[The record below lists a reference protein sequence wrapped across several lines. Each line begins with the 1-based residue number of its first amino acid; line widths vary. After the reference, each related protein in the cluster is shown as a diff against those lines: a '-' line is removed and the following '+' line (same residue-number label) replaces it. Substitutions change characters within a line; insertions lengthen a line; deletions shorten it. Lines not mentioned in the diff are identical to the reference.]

1 MRFIKLIDKISL
13 FFGLPSFIKF
23 KLFNFNNINNDK
35 ELKKF
40 LLTIKKKLY
49 SPININ
55 LNSMKKNS
63 YRYENSK
70 DIKFIIDE
78 IKNLLF
84 LTTESKKTP
93 LYKKFK
99 KILNK

>member
-1 MRFIKLIDKISL
+1 
-13 FFGLPSFIKF
+13 
-23 KLFNFNNINNDK
+23 
-35 ELKKF
+35 
-40 LLTIKKKLY
+40 
-49 SPININ
+49 
-55 LNSMKKNS
+55 MKKNS

-78 IKNLLF
+78 IKNLL

>member
-1 MRFIKLIDKISL
+1 
-13 FFGLPSFIKF
+13 
-23 KLFNFNNINNDK
+23 
-35 ELKKF
+35 
-40 LLTIKKKLY
+40 
-49 SPININ
+49 
-55 LNSMKKNS
+55 MKKNS